1 MPVVNSPPDAADNLK
16 AALGYFL
23 ESCRTLDFLGTNFY
37 DLDMGL
43 FDKFKG
49 KLVEAEVDETE
60 TRAALPQ
67 TVGDMWDWLRRSLDA
82 GCEIYLKTGSPEHL
96 QACLTDRAYDDVI
109 AYLDQLRAH
118 NIIWVFPERDSQAQT
133 RVRVEEVIGENIY
146 IVSEY
151 FRDYSRLEFYQHDRI
166 ADVREADGSEKVL
179 RATIQTDNEGNYYI
193 SEVALQ
199 SAL

>member
-1 MPVVNSPPDAADNLK
+1 
-16 AALGYFL
+16 
-23 ESCRTLDFLGTNFY
+23 
-37 DLDMGL
+37 MGL

-60 TRAALPQ
+60 TRAALAQ